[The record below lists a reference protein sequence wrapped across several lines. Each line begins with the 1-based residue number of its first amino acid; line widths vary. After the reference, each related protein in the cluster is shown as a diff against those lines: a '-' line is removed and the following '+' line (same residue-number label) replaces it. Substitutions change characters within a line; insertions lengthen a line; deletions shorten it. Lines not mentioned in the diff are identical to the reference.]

1 MRPTTNRTGK
11 RGWPIERIRGWLQ
24 TLIRTFP
31 WTLQLRFR
39 WNITRIHILLL
50 RLFKLW
56 PEAIPKQEFVSS
68 FFALQGSSPSK
79 RVPLWSALHSV
90 PSTPSIIF
98 WSRICSILERTGA
111 RCLEPTSR
119 TWLETLVSLR
129 LYEASKGRASKETGA
144 WKCTDVRFLDSWSDE
159 DNDEKG
165 LVLRKFR
172 RGDEEANWWT
182 PISTPELPFAAFRP
196 CIIVAF
202 ALNTRIPSPSC
213 GNAAV
218 SRIKRP
224 SAYLSYPPRRIP
236 RNSML
241 GRFLLGCS
249 ILEENSLLAGPNL
262 FT

>member
-1 MRPTTNRTGK
+1 MFRTDFPYVTGNL
-11 RGWPIERIRGWLQ
+11 GQFTIIRG
-24 TLIRTFP
+24 
-31 WTLQLRFR
+31 
-39 WNITRIHILLL
+39 
-50 RLFKLW
+50 
-56 PEAIPKQEFVSS
+56 KQ
-68 FFALQGSSPSK
+68 
-79 RVPLWSALHSV
+79 
-90 PSTPSIIF
+90 
-98 WSRICSILERTGA
+98 
-111 RCLEPTSR
+111 
-119 TWLETLVSLR
+119 
-129 LYEASKGRASKETGA
+129 GRASKETGA

-224 SAYLSYPPRRIP
+224 SALFIVSTTT
-236 RNSML
+236 NSAEFDAWTIFTRLFHL
-241 GRFLLGCS
+241 GREFALSRAKSFHLVRFVARLFESWEEFLRLVVREMG
-249 ILEENSLLAGPNL
+249 
-262 FT
+262 

>member
-1 MRPTTNRTGK
+1 MFRTDFPYVTGNL
-11 RGWPIERIRGWLQ
+11 GQFTIIRG
-24 TLIRTFP
+24 
-31 WTLQLRFR
+31 
-39 WNITRIHILLL
+39 
-50 RLFKLW
+50 
-56 PEAIPKQEFVSS
+56 KQ
-68 FFALQGSSPSK
+68 
-79 RVPLWSALHSV
+79 
-90 PSTPSIIF
+90 
-98 WSRICSILERTGA
+98 
-111 RCLEPTSR
+111 
-119 TWLETLVSLR
+119 
-129 LYEASKGRASKETGA
+129 GRASKETGA

-165 LVLRKFR
+165 LVLRRKFR

-241 GRFLLGCS
+241 GRFLLHLGREFALS
-249 ILEENSLLAGPNL
+249 RAKSFHLVRFVARLFESWEEFLRLVVREMG
-262 FT
+262 

>member
-1 MRPTTNRTGK
+1 MISPSQRSLHSFYHILVENLFDSRANRRSMFRTDFPYVTGNL
-11 RGWPIERIRGWLQ
+11 GQFTIIRG
-24 TLIRTFP
+24 
-31 WTLQLRFR
+31 
-39 WNITRIHILLL
+39 
-50 RLFKLW
+50 
-56 PEAIPKQEFVSS
+56 KQ
-68 FFALQGSSPSK
+68 
-79 RVPLWSALHSV
+79 
-90 PSTPSIIF
+90 
-98 WSRICSILERTGA
+98 
-111 RCLEPTSR
+111 
-119 TWLETLVSLR
+119 
-129 LYEASKGRASKETGA
+129 GRASKETGA

>member
-1 MRPTTNRTGK
+1 MFRTDFPYVTGNL
-11 RGWPIERIRGWLQ
+11 GQFTIIRG
-24 TLIRTFP
+24 
-31 WTLQLRFR
+31 
-39 WNITRIHILLL
+39 
-50 RLFKLW
+50 
-56 PEAIPKQEFVSS
+56 KQ
-68 FFALQGSSPSK
+68 
-79 RVPLWSALHSV
+79 
-90 PSTPSIIF
+90 
-98 WSRICSILERTGA
+98 
-111 RCLEPTSR
+111 
-119 TWLETLVSLR
+119 
-129 LYEASKGRASKETGA
+129 GRASKETGA

-213 GNAAV
+213 GNVAV

-241 GRFLLGCS
+241 GRFLLHLGREFALS
-249 ILEENSLLAGPNL
+249 RAKSFHLVRFVARLFESWEEFLRLVVREMG
-262 FT
+262 